1 MIIHS
6 LSRVK
11 DRLIFINRGCKSHL
25 KNSTKV
31 KWKLYLFALFILWD
45 SGSFFFCVKLLFF
58 KIYLLF
64 GNLLGNILL
73 EGVCIRLT

>member
-45 SGSFFFCVKLLFF
+45 SGSFFLCKVIIFQ
-58 KIYLLF
+58 
-64 GNLLGNILL
+64 NIFVVWKPTL
-73 EGVCIRLT
+73 